1 LSNQKIHRILEKYW
15 GFKSFRAKQE
25 DIINDILAQ
34 KDTLAL
40 LPTGGGKSLCY
51 QVPALALEGVCIV
64 ISPLVA
70 LMKDQVSQL
79 QKRNIKAIAISGGMN
94 HRELDI
100 ALDNC
105 IYGDI
110 KLLYLSPERLQSDIV
125 QERIK
130 KMKLS
135 FIAVDEAHC
144 ISQWG
149 YDFRPSYLQISE
161 IRKLKPKAPILAL
174 TATAT
179 REVAKDIQE
188 KLSFKENNLIQKS
201 FKRSNLAYMVLEES
215 HKMDRIQ
222 KMLMKIKGSA
232 IIYVRSRKR
241 AYEFSTEL
249 NKLGIS
255 SLFYHAGLP
264 STERDANQAKWMDN
278 SVRVIV
284 ATNAFG
290 MGIDKPDVRLVI
302 HLQNPDTTEAYFQ
315 EAGRAGRDGIKSFAV
330 SLFQRSDLEN
340 SIDRF
345 EENYPSA
352 KEVKKIYQHL
362 ADYLQIAIGDG
373 FEQAYDFSI
382 DEFCINYKLNLSKC
396 IKALHIIEKESLI
409 KYESFNN
416 TPSSI
421 NIICSSKSVINY
433 TSPNKKKVELLQ
445 LILRLY
451 PGVFDEPV
459 EIKERSLAIKIN
471 QDSSLIYKLLK
482 QLDQEGVIDYKQR
495 TNSGKIIFSSARHSS
510 SHLPISKTHFEERK
524 TLLVGKLQSMNDY
537 LSNTNYCRSKVL
549 LDYFGEKN
557 SDDCGICDVC
567 ITNQSNSEEFR
578 KDIQK
583 ELLMSLKESPIDISM
598 FVSRYS
604 KIKEDSILYIIK
616 ELIAEQI
623 ITKEG
628 KTLRINE

>member
-1 LSNQKIHRILEKYW
+1 MSNHSIHSILEKYW
-15 GFKSFRAKQE
+15 GFTSFRAKQE
-25 DIINDILAQ
+25 DIINNILAQ

-79 QKRNIKAIAISGGMN
+79 QKRNIKAIALSGGIH
-94 HRELDI
+94 HREVDI

-105 IYGDI
+105 IYGDV

-149 YDFRPSYLQISE
+149 YDFRPSYLQISK
-161 IRKLKPKAPILAL
+161 IRELKPKTPILAL

-179 REVAKDIQE
+179 KEVAKDIQE
-188 KLSFKENNLIQKS
+188 KLTFKENNLIQNS
-201 FKRSNLAYMVLEES
+201 FKRNNLAYMALEES
-215 HKMDRIQ
+215 HKLDRIH
-222 KMLMKIKGSA
+222 KILMKIKGSA

-255 SLFYHAGLP
+255 SLFYHAGL
-264 STERDANQAKWMDN
+264 TVAERDDNQAKWMNN

-302 HLQNPDTTEAYFQ
+302 HLQNPDTIEAYFQ

-345 EENYPSA
+345 EKNYPSA
-352 KEVKKIYQHL
+352 KEVKYIYQHL
-362 ADYLQIAIGDG
+362 ADYFQIAIGDG
-373 FEQAYDFSI
+373 LEQAFDFSI
-382 DEFCINYKLNLSKC
+382 DEFCNNYKLNLSKC
-396 IKALHIIEKESLI
+396 IKAFHIIEKEGLI
-409 KYESFNN
+409 KYDSFNN
-416 TPSSI
+416 SPSSI
-421 NIICSSKSVINY
+421 KIISSPQSIIKYI
-433 TSPNKKKVELLQ
+433 SPNRKKVELLQ

-451 PGVFDEPV
+451 PGVFDESV
-459 EIKERSLAIKIN
+459 EIKERSLAIKAK
-471 QDSSLIYKLLK
+471 QESSYVYKLLK
-482 QLDQEGVIDYKQR
+482 QLDQEEVIDYKQR
-495 TNSGKIIFSSARHSS
+495 TNSGKIIFSLARHSS
-510 SHLPISKTHFEERK
+510 SHLPISKTHFKERK
-524 TLLVGKLQSMNDY
+524 TLLIGKLQSMNDY

-549 LDYFGEKN
+549 LDYFGEKDSN
-557 SDDCGICDVC
+557 DCGICDIC
-567 ITNQSNSEEFR
+567 ISNQSNSEEFR

-583 ELLMSLKESPIDISM
+583 ELLISLKENPIDISI

-604 KIKEDSILYIIK
+604 KIKEHSILYIIK

-623 ITKEG
+623 IIKEG